1 MMIQKIVDKIAFLL
15 LLCGSLSVFSQQED
29 HHQAP
34 KENKVDGTTEMIM
47 HHIADAHDYH
57 IMDWKGHAISVSL
70 PIILWTENGLV
81 TFMSSKFH
89 HDDSG
94 KVIVES
100 KGLKFVKYHG
110 EIFYANADGSLSFDE
125 KHHVTNLRPLNF
137 SITKNVVTLIFV
149 CLLMLFIFVSVAKSY
164 KKNDKAPK
172 GVAGFLEPLILF
184 IRDDIAK
191 PNIGDHKYERYMPYL
206 LTVFFLI
213 WIGNLLGLVPVISG
227 TLTNDI
233 LFTGTLA
240 VLTFVIT
247 VFSGNK
253 NYWKHIFAT
262 PGVPIWLLPIMI
274 PVEILGMLT
283 KPFALMVRLFA
294 NITAGHIVILSLIS
308 LIFVFKSV
316 YASVVSVPFGLF
328 INVLE
333 LLVAFIQAYVFTLL
347 SALFIGQ
354 AVEEE
359 HH

>member
-1 MMIQKIVDKIAFLL
+1 MIQNFVRKIAFFTA
-15 LLCGSLSVFSQQED
+15 LCISLSTFSQESGSGE
-29 HHQAP
+29 QAP
-34 KENKVDGTTEMIM
+34 KEEDITELIM
-47 HHIADAHDYH
+47 HHIADAHEYH
-57 IMDWKGHAISVSL
+57 IMDWKGKSISVPL

-81 TFMSSKFH
+81 TFLSSEFH

-94 KVIVES
+94 KVVVERN
-100 KGLKFVKYHG
+100 GMKFAKNHG
-110 EIFYANADGSLSFDE
+110 QIYYTNPDGTLSYDAE
-125 KHHVTNLRPLNF
+125 HHVTNTRPLDF
-137 SITKNVVTLIFV
+137 SITKNVVVLVLV
-149 CLLMLFIFVSVAKSY
+149 CALMLLVFVSVAKSY
-164 KKNDKAPK
+164 KKNDKAPR
-172 GVAGFLEPLILF
+172 GLAGFLEPLILLV
-184 IRDDIAK
+184 RDDIAK
-191 PNIGDHKYERYMPYL
+191 ANINEHKYERYIPYL

-213 WIGNLLGLVPVISG
+213 WIGNLLGLIPIISG
-227 TLTNDI
+227 TLTNHI
-233 LFTGTLA
+233 IFTGILA
-240 VLTFVIT
+240 TFTFLVT

-262 PGVPIWLLPIMI
+262 PGVPVWLLPIMI
-274 PVEILGMLT
+274 VVEVLGMFT

-294 NITAGHIVILSLIS
+294 NITAGHIVILSLVS

-316 YASVVSVPFGLF
+316 YVSPVSILFGLF